1 MKTDAQLQQDIIAEL
16 KWEPSVHAAEIGVEV
31 RDGIV
36 TLAGHVSSYAEKW
49 NAERAAQRVSGVKAL
64 AVEMDV
70 KLSGS
75 GKRTDADVARSVEN
89 VLHWNSTLPKD
100 SAKVMVENGWI
111 TLSGEVDWE
120 YQRQA
125 AAKAVRYL
133 SGVTGVSNQIVIKKP
148 TVSLSAVKSDIEA
161 ALKRR
166 ATANAHKISVEVHGA
181 DVTLTGRVDNWSER
195 EAARHS
201 AWGTPGVGNV
211 VDNITVGY

>member
-1 MKTDAQLQQDIIAEL
+1 MKTDIQLQQDVLAEL

-31 RDGIV
+31 KDGIV
-36 TLAGHVSSYAEKW
+36 TLAGHVSTYAEKW
-49 NAERAAQRVSGVKAL
+49 DAERAAQRVSGVKAL
-64 AVEMDV
+64 AIEMDV
-70 KLSGS
+70 RLAGS
-75 GKRTDADVARSVEN
+75 SKKTDADVARSVEN

-100 SAKVMVENGWI
+100 GVKVMVEGGWI

-133 SGVTGVSNQIVIKKP
+133 MGITGVRNQITIKKP

-201 AWGTPGVGNV
+201 AWGTPGVRNV